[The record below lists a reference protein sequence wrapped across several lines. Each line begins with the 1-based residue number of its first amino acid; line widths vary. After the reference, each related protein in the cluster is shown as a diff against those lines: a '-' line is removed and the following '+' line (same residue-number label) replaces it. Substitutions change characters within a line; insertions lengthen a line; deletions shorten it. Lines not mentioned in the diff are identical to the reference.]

1 MSLYSIL
8 PDYVP
13 KSASSTKKWEY
24 GYNEKYDMVIIS
36 KDGTLGDVYEI
47 NGLRIGLPKV
57 PKQPFPKHANKW
69 EPKEYP
75 QELAKIKSIFE
86 WNAKSNE
93 FKVKWVDYI
102 QAEFENREN
111 GHWFMNNGVP
121 TYITGSHYMY
131 LQWSK
136 IDVGLPDFRESN
148 RIFFIFWEA
157 CKADD
162 RSFGM
167 CYLKNRRS
175 GFSFMSSSETGN
187 IGTISRDAKLGILSK
202 TGADAKEMFTN
213 KVVPIVKNYPFF
225 FRPVQDGM
233 DNPKTE
239 LSFRVPAKKITRKNM
254 SEVDE
259 ENIVGLDTTIDWLN
273 TADNSYDGQKL
284 LNLVHDECYDPNTL
298 IMMGDWTFKPIK
310 DINIGDKVMIS
321 GGLVRTVVKK
331 TEGNTDM
338 YTVKQK
344 WGEDYIVSKNHRLVF
359 EQYIYNGRN
368 KSKKKV
374 EKIMTPEEYISL
386 SKYKKQ
392 HTFSVKSKPIQS
404 EDSDMITIHPYLL
417 GLWLGDGRKNEFTI
431 IVNKEKDPELLVYLG
446 NMSQIFNIPFEIK
459 KSTSE
464 SAVYFKF
471 KGINNELNKIGVRN
485 NKHIPDFYKT
495 SSIDTRLQLLA
506 GLLDSDGYSD
516 QNKNCITFGMKDKK
530 IIEDIRIIAMS
541 CGLSCSNVKE
551 KNTNFNTKSYNI
563 SISGNLSIIP
573 SIIDRKSFHN
583 YSESYSNR
591 RCGVDVEYLGKGDY
605 VGIQVDG
612 VNDDERKLILN
623 DFTVSLNSGKWLAPN
638 NILNNWRVT
647 KTCLRLGSR
656 IVGKCMMGST
666 VNALAK
672 GGQNFKD
679 LYYDSDPKRRNAN
692 GQTKSG
698 LYSLFIPM
706 EYNMEGFIDEYGHAA
721 IDDPEKPVMG
731 IDGREIRVGAVTYW
745 QNEVDALKNDA
756 DALNE
761 FYRQYPRTES
771 HAFRDE
777 SKQSLFN
784 LTKIY
789 QQIDYND
796 SLIRDRV
803 LTRGSFHWRNGEK
816 DTQVVWTPEKN
827 GRFLISWLPPE
838 RLQNKF
844 IMKNGKKSPA
854 NEELGAFGCDPYDI
868 SGVVG
873 GGGSNGA
880 LHGLT
885 GTSLDPDV
893 PSNMFFLEYVARPQ
907 TADIF
912 FEEVLMACVFYGMPV
927 LAENN
932 KARMLYHFKNRG
944 YRAYAMNRPDKSVS
958 QLSKTELEIGG
969 IPNTSEDIKQTHA
982 SCIES
987 YVEQYVGFD
996 SEGTYRDPE
1005 LIGNMYFTRTLEDW
1019 ARYDINNRTK
1029 FDASISSGLAIMATR
1044 RHMFKTEPKKSKIM
1058 LNFARYDN
1066 RGSSS
1071 QIIQ

>member
-8 PDYVP
+8 PDYISNSI
-13 KSASSTKKWEY
+13 KHSKEWKY
-24 GYNEKYDMVIIS
+24 GYDEKYDIVVIS

-47 NGLRIGLPKV
+47 NGLKVGLPRV
-57 PKQPFPKHANKW
+57 PKNGIPKGENRW
-69 EPKEYP
+69 QPKEYP
-75 QELAKIKSIFE
+75 QELARIKSIFE

-102 QAEFENREN
+102 QSEFENREN
-111 GHWFMNNGVP
+111 GHWFMNKGVP
-121 TYITGSHYMY
+121 TYMTGSHYMY

-162 RSFGM
+162 RAFGM

-175 GFSFMSSSETGN
+175 GFSFMSSSETAN
-187 IGTISRDAKLGILSK
+187 IGTISKDAKLGVLSK
-202 TGADAKEMFTN
+202 TGADAKEMFIN
-213 KVVPIVKNYPFF
+213 KIVPIVRNYPFF
-225 FRPVQDGM
+225 FKPIQDGM

-239 LSFRVPAKKITRKNM
+239 LSFRVPAKKITKKNM
-254 SEVDE
+254 SDIDDDD
-259 ENIVGLDTTIDWLN
+259 IVGLDTTIDWLN

-284 LNLVHDECYDPNTL
+284 LNLVHDE
-298 IMMGDWTFKPIK
+298 
-310 DINIGDKVMIS
+310 
-321 GGLVRTVVKK
+321 
-331 TEGNTDM
+331 
-338 YTVKQK
+338 
-344 WGEDYIVSKNHRLVF
+344 
-359 EQYIYNGRN
+359 
-368 KSKKKV
+368 
-374 EKIMTPEEYISL
+374 
-386 SKYKKQ
+386 
-392 HTFSVKSKPIQS
+392 
-404 EDSDMITIHPYLL
+404 
-417 GLWLGDGRKNEFTI
+417 
-431 IVNKEKDPELLVYLG
+431 
-446 NMSQIFNIPFEIK
+446 
-459 KSTSE
+459 
-464 SAVYFKF
+464 
-471 KGINNELNKIGVRN
+471 
-485 NKHIPDFYKT
+485 
-495 SSIDTRLQLLA
+495 
-506 GLLDSDGYSD
+506 
-516 QNKNCITFGMKDKK
+516 
-530 IIEDIRIIAMS
+530 
-541 CGLSCSNVKE
+541 
-551 KNTNFNTKSYNI
+551 
-563 SISGNLSIIP
+563 
-573 SIIDRKSFHN
+573 
-583 YSESYSNR
+583 
-591 RCGVDVEYLGKGDY
+591 
-605 VGIQVDG
+605 
-612 VNDDERKLILN
+612 
-623 DFTVSLNSGKWLAPN
+623 SGKWLAPN

-679 LYYDSDPKRRNAN
+679 LYSDSDPHKRNAN

-706 EYNMEGFIDEYGHAA
+706 EYNMEGFIDEYGHAV

-745 QNEVDALKNDA
+745 QNEVDALKSDS

-796 SLIRDRV
+796 SLIKDRV
-803 LTRGSFHWRNGEK
+803 LTRGSFHWKNGEK

-827 GRFLISWLPPE
+827 GRFLISWVPPE

-844 IMKNGKKSPA
+844 IMKNGKKYPA

-885 GTSLDPDV
+885 ATSLDPDV

-944 YRAYAMNRPDKSVS
+944 YRGYAMNRPDKHLN

-982 SCIES
+982 ACIES
-987 YVEQYVGFD
+987 YIEQYVGFD
-996 SEGTYRDPE
+996 TESTYRDPE
-1005 LIGNMYFTRTLEDW
+1005 EIGNMYFIRTLEDW

-1044 RHMFKTEPKKSKIM
+1044 KHMFKTEPKKSKIM
-1058 LNFARYDN
+1058 INFARYDN

-1071 QIIQ
+1071 QIIR